1 VVTEPNA
8 LLGAGFWLS
17 STSSA
22 CALIS
27 LHKIKLSATAHSW
40 QAIIALC
47 SIFFPLHEYVMPYPC
62 FVKRQPHYI
71 GISSIDFSAEFAYY
85 RITMAGKPRVGL
97 VGVGHLGRVHLTKL
111 QKLEG
116 CQLVG
121 FFDIDRPKS
130 EKIASETEVLSA
142 ESLDQLL
149 ERADVIDIVVPTSS
163 HYVVGREALQAG
175 KHVFMEKP
183 LARFAW
189 EGQELCELAEARGL
203 ALGVGHIERFNPA
216 IRAMQ
221 GRIGRPLFIEA
232 HRLSPFHERG
242 LDVAVILELMTHD
255 IDLCFYFTESAVEDI
270 QVSAVQVLSDQMD
283 IANARLI
290 FKSGCVANLTASRIS
305 TSALRKI
312 RIFQKN
318 NYLSFDLKEKTVD
331 SFALVEGDSEERT
344 HPEITTSC
352 TYEEKGKRIVHFR
365 PPSADYDMLEMELSE
380 FLQAVSAGRPA
391 PVDGRAGLRTL
402 QVAREIEKRA
412 WQSLENI
419 SSRL

>member
-1 VVTEPNA
+1 
-8 LLGAGFWLS
+8 
-17 STSSA
+17 
-22 CALIS
+22 
-27 LHKIKLSATAHSW
+27 
-40 QAIIALC
+40 
-47 SIFFPLHEYVMPYPC
+47 
-62 FVKRQPHYI
+62 
-71 GISSIDFSAEFAYY
+71 
-85 RITMAGKPRVGL
+85 MAGKPKVGL
-97 VGVGHLGRVHLTKL
+97 VGVGHLGRVHLAKL

-121 FFDIDRPKS
+121 FFDIDRLKS
-130 EKIASETEVLSA
+130 EKIAAETGVFSA
-142 ESLDQLL
+142 ESLEQLL
-149 ERADVIDIVVPTSS
+149 ARADLIDIVVPTSA
-163 HYVVGREALQAG
+163 HYAVGREALQAG

-189 EGQELCELAEARGL
+189 EGRELCELAEARGL
-203 ALGVGHIERFNPA
+203 TIGVGHIERFNPA
-216 IRAMQ
+216 VRAMH
-221 GRIGRPLFIEA
+221 GRIGEPLFIEA

-255 IDLCFYFTESAVEDI
+255 IDLCLYFTASEVEDI

-283 IANARLI
+283 IANARLT

-318 NYLSFDLKEKTVD
+318 SYLSFDLKEKTVD
-331 SFALVEGDSEERT
+331 SFSLVESDFDERSLPGISTSLDFEER
-344 HPEITTSC
+344 
-352 TYEEKGKRIVHFR
+352 GKKIVHFR
-365 PPSADYDMLEMELSE
+365 PPSANYDMLEMELSE

-412 WQSLENI
+412 WQGLQNI